1 MNAKTND
8 TRQHILDVG
17 YELIVNR
24 GFTSVGLSELLKKAA
39 VPKGS
44 FYHYFKS
51 KEQFGEAMI
60 QDYFTKY
67 FERLNARFTNT
78 DLNGVGSHSDRFT
91 NTDLNGYQRL
101 MSYFEEMVKVEDD
114 VCNANKCLLVKLS
127 AEVSDLSEPMRI
139 ALRQGA
145 DKTIQAMADCIDV
158 GIQDGSIP
166 NGDSALLARQI
177 YYLWNGASLL
187 NKLYQD
193 QAALTQSLTYTQHL
207 LQNTRTCP

>member
-17 YELIVNR
+17 YELIVTR
-24 GFTSVGLSELLKKAA
+24 GFTSVGLSELLKTAE

-60 QDYFTKY
+60 QDYFNKY
-67 FERLNARFTNT
+67 FEQLITRFTNT
-78 DLNGVGSHSDRFT
+78 E
-91 NTDLNGYQRL
+91 LNGYQRL

-139 ALRQGA
+139 ALRRGA
-145 DKTIQAMADCIDV
+145 DKTIQAMAECIDV

-193 QAALTQSLTYTQHL
+193 QEALTQSLTYTQHL

>member
-17 YELIVNR
+17 YELIVTR
-24 GFTSVGLSELLKKAA
+24 GFTSVGLSELLKTAE

-60 QDYFTKY
+60 QDYFNKY
-67 FERLNARFTNT
+67 FERLTSRFTNT
-78 DLNGVGSHSDRFT
+78 K
-91 NTDLNGYQRL
+91 LNGYQRL

-139 ALRQGA
+139 ALRRGA
-145 DKTIQAMADCIDV
+145 DKTIQAMAECIDV

-193 QAALTQSLTYTQHL
+193 QEALTQSLTYTQHL

>member
-78 DLNGVGSHSDRFT
+78 ELS
-91 NTDLNGYQRL
+91 GYQRL

-127 AEVSDLSEPMRI
+127 AEVSDLSESMRL

-145 DKTIQAMADCIDV
+145 DKTIQAIADCIDI

-207 LQNTRTCP
+207 LQNTRT

>member
-51 KEQFGEAMI
+51 KEQFGEEMI

-67 FERLNARFTNT
+67 FERLNA
-78 DLNGVGSHSDRFT
+78 RFT

-127 AEVSDLSEPMRI
+127 AEVSDLSEPMRL

>member
-78 DLNGVGSHSDRFT
+78 ELS
-91 NTDLNGYQRL
+91 GYQRL

-127 AEVSDLSEPMRI
+127 AEVSDLSESMRL

-145 DKTIQAMADCIDV
+145 DKTIQAIADCIDI

>member
-78 DLNGVGSHSDRFT
+78 DLNG
-91 NTDLNGYQRL
+91 YQRL

-127 AEVSDLSEPMRI
+127 AEVSDLSEPMRL

-145 DKTIQAMADCIDV
+145 DKTIQSMADCIDV

>member
-17 YELIVNR
+17 YELIVTR
-24 GFTSVGLSELLKKAA
+24 GFTSVGLSELLKTAE

-60 QDYFTKY
+60 QDYFNKY
-67 FERLNARFTNT
+67 FEQLIARFTNT
-78 DLNGVGSHSDRFT
+78 E
-91 NTDLNGYQRL
+91 LNGYQRL

-139 ALRQGA
+139 ALRRGA
-145 DKTIQAMADCIDV
+145 DKTIQAMAECIDV

-193 QAALTQSLTYTQHL
+193 QEAPTQSLTYTQHL

>member
-67 FERLNARFTNT
+67 FERLNTRFTNT
-78 DLNGVGSHSDRFT
+78 ELS
-91 NTDLNGYQRL
+91 GYQRL

-127 AEVSDLSEPMRI
+127 AEVSDLSESMRL

-145 DKTIQAMADCIDV
+145 DKTIQAIADCIDI

>member
-60 QDYFTKY
+60 QGYFTKY

-78 DLNGVGSHSDRFT
+78 ELS
-91 NTDLNGYQRL
+91 GYQRL

-127 AEVSDLSEPMRI
+127 AEVSDLSESMRL

-145 DKTIQAMADCIDV
+145 DKTIQAIADCIDI

>member
-78 DLNGVGSHSDRFT
+78 ELS
-91 NTDLNGYQRL
+91 GYQRL
-101 MSYFEEMVKVEDD
+101 MSYFEEMVKVEDY

-127 AEVSDLSEPMRI
+127 AEVSDLSESMRL

-145 DKTIQAMADCIDV
+145 DKTIQAIADCIDI

>member
-78 DLNGVGSHSDRFT
+78 DLNG
-91 NTDLNGYQRL
+91 YQRL
-101 MSYFEEMVKVEDD
+101 MSYFEEIVKVEDD

-127 AEVSDLSEPMRI
+127 AEVSDLSESMRL

>member
-1 MNAKTND
+1 MNAKTKD
-8 TRQHILDVG
+8 TRQHILDIG

-24 GFTSVGLSELLKKAA
+24 GFTSVGLSELLKTAA

-51 KEQFGEAMI
+51 KEQFGEALI
-60 QDYFTKY
+60 QSYFQNY
-67 FERLNARFTNT
+67 FNKLHQYFSNN
-78 DLNGVGSHSDRFT
+78 
-91 NTDLNGYQRL
+91 DLNGYQRL
-101 MSYFEEMVKVEDD
+101 MSYFEELAKVEEN

-139 ALRQGA
+139 AMRCGA
-145 DKTIQAMADCIDV
+145 DKAIQAIAECIDV
-158 GIQDGSIP
+158 GIQDGSIA
-166 NGDSALLARQI
+166 NGDSALLARQL

-193 QAALTQSLTYTQHL
+193 QTALTQSLTYTQDL
-207 LQNTRTCP
+207 LQNTRTLS

>member
-78 DLNGVGSHSDRFT
+78 DLNG
-91 NTDLNGYQRL
+91 YQRL

-127 AEVSDLSEPMRI
+127 AEVSDLSESMRL

-145 DKTIQAMADCIDV
+145 DKTIQAIADCLNT

>member
-78 DLNGVGSHSDRFT
+78 DLNG
-91 NTDLNGYQRL
+91 YQRL

-127 AEVSDLSEPMRI
+127 AEVSDLSESMRL

>member
-78 DLNGVGSHSDRFT
+78 ELS
-91 NTDLNGYQRL
+91 GYQRL

-127 AEVSDLSEPMRI
+127 AEVSDLSQSMRL

-145 DKTIQAMADCIDV
+145 DKTIQAIADCIDI

>member
-78 DLNGVGSHSDRFT
+78 ELS
-91 NTDLNGYQRL
+91 GYQRL

-127 AEVSDLSEPMRI
+127 AEVSDLSESMRL

-145 DKTIQAMADCIDV
+145 DKTIQAIADCIDI
-158 GIQDGSIP
+158 GIKDGSIP

-193 QAALTQSLTYTQHL
+193 QAALTQSLTYTQDL

>member
-78 DLNGVGSHSDRFT
+78 ELI
-91 NTDLNGYQRL
+91 GYQRL

-127 AEVSDLSEPMRI
+127 AEVSDLSESMRL

-145 DKTIQAMADCIDV
+145 DKTIQAIADCIDI

>member
-17 YELIVNR
+17 YELIVTR
-24 GFTSVGLSELLKKAA
+24 GFTSVGLSELLKTAE

-60 QDYFTKY
+60 QDYFNKY
-67 FERLNARFTNT
+67 FERLTARFTNT
-78 DLNGVGSHSDRFT
+78 E
-91 NTDLNGYQRL
+91 LNGYQRL

-139 ALRQGA
+139 ALRRGA
-145 DKTIQAMADCIDV
+145 DKTIQALAKCIDV

-193 QAALTQSLTYTQHL
+193 QEALTQSLTYTEHL

>member
-17 YELIVNR
+17 YELIVTR
-24 GFTSVGLSELLKKAA
+24 GFTSVGLSELLKTAE

-60 QDYFTKY
+60 QDYFNKY
-67 FERLNARFTNT
+67 FERLTSRFTNT
-78 DLNGVGSHSDRFT
+78 E
-91 NTDLNGYQRL
+91 LNGYQRL

-139 ALRQGA
+139 ALRRGA
-145 DKTIQAMADCIDV
+145 DKTIQAMAECIDV

-193 QAALTQSLTYTQHL
+193 QEALTQSLTYTQHL

>member
-17 YELIVNR
+17 YELIVTR
-24 GFTSVGLSELLKKAA
+24 GFTSVGLSELLKTAE

-60 QDYFTKY
+60 QDYFNKY
-67 FERLNARFTNT
+67 FEQLTARFINT
-78 DLNGVGSHSDRFT
+78 E
-91 NTDLNGYQRL
+91 LNGYQRL

-139 ALRQGA
+139 ALRRGA
-145 DKTIQAMADCIDV
+145 DKTIQAMAECIDV

-193 QAALTQSLTYTQHL
+193 QEALTQSLTYTQHL

>member
-78 DLNGVGSHSDRFT
+78 ELS
-91 NTDLNGYQRL
+91 GYQRL

-127 AEVSDLSEPMRI
+127 AEVSDLSESMRL

>member
-78 DLNGVGSHSDRFT
+78 ELS
-91 NTDLNGYQRL
+91 GYQRL

-127 AEVSDLSEPMRI
+127 AEVSDLSESMRL

-145 DKTIQAMADCIDV
+145 DKTIQAIADCIDI

-166 NGDSALLARQI
+166 NGDSALLARLI

>member
-17 YELIVNR
+17 YELIVTR
-24 GFTSVGLSELLKKAA
+24 GFTSVGLSELLKTAE

-60 QDYFTKY
+60 QDYFNKY
-67 FERLNARFTNT
+67 FEQLVARFTNT
-78 DLNGVGSHSDRFT
+78 E
-91 NTDLNGYQRL
+91 LNGYQRL

-139 ALRQGA
+139 ALRRGA
-145 DKTIQAMADCIDV
+145 DKTIQAMAECIDV

-193 QAALTQSLTYTQHL
+193 QEALTQSLTYTQHL

>member
-24 GFTSVGLSELLKKAA
+24 GFTSVGLSELLKNAA

-67 FERLNARFTNT
+67 FERLNA
-78 DLNGVGSHSDRFT
+78 RFT

-127 AEVSDLSEPMRI
+127 AEVSDLSESMRL

>member
-24 GFTSVGLSELLKKAA
+24 GFTSVGLSELLKNAA

-78 DLNGVGSHSDRFT
+78 DLS
-91 NTDLNGYQRL
+91 GYQRL

-127 AEVSDLSEPMRI
+127 AEVSDLSEPMRL

>member
-17 YELIVNR
+17 YELIVTR
-24 GFTSVGLSELLKKAA
+24 GFTSVGLSELLKTAA

-51 KEQFGEAMI
+51 KEQFGEALI
-60 QDYFTKY
+60 QDYFHKY
-67 FERLNARFTNT
+67 FDGLNKRFANKE
-78 DLNGVGSHSDRFT
+78 
-91 NTDLNGYQRL
+91 LNGYQRL
-101 MSYFEEMVKVEDD
+101 MSYFEELVKVDQN

-139 ALRQGA
+139 ALRRGA
-145 DKTIQAMADCIDV
+145 DKTIQAIAECIEI
-158 GIQDGSIP
+158 GIQDGSIADG
-166 NGDSALLARQI
+166 NSALLARQL

-193 QAALTQSLTYTQHL
+193 QAALTESLTYTQHIL
-207 LQNTRTCP
+207 KNTRNLS

>member
-78 DLNGVGSHSDRFT
+78 DLNG
-91 NTDLNGYQRL
+91 YQRL

-127 AEVSDLSEPMRI
+127 AEVSDLSESMRL

-207 LQNTRTCP
+207 LQNMRTCP

>member
-78 DLNGVGSHSDRFT
+78 ELS
-91 NTDLNGYQRL
+91 GYQRL

-127 AEVSDLSEPMRI
+127 AEVSDLSESMRL

-145 DKTIQAMADCIDV
+145 DKTIQALADCIDI

-166 NGDSALLARQI
+166 NGDGALLARQI

>member
-78 DLNGVGSHSDRFT
+78 ELS
-91 NTDLNGYQRL
+91 GYQRL
-101 MSYFEEMVKVEDD
+101 MSYFEEMIKVEDD

-127 AEVSDLSEPMRI
+127 AEVSDLSESMRL

-145 DKTIQAMADCIDV
+145 DKTIQAIADCIDI